1 MAAIRER
8 REVAFYES
16 VYIARPDI
24 SAAQVEALTQ
34 RLTEIIETSGG
45 RVTKNEYW
53 GLKNLAYRI
62 KKNRK
67 GHYSLLNID
76 APSGAVGEYE
86 RNMRLSEDVLRY
98 LTVRVDELEENPSV
112 MMTRGSRDDRG
123 RGRGRGF
130 GGRDGGRP
138 QAAQPTGQA
147 AKPTEQAAKP
157 TEQAAQPTEQA
168 AEPTEQAAQPT
179 EQAAEPTVQAAKP
192 TEQAAEPTEQAAEP
206 TEQAAEPTEQA
217 AEPTEQAAQPTEQA
231 AEPTE
236 AKAADE
242 TKETTE

>member
-1 MAAIRER
+1 M
-8 REVAFYES
+8 AFYES

-24 SAAQVEALTQ
+24 STAQVEALTQ
-34 RLTEIIETSGG
+34 RLTEIVESGGG

-67 GHYSLLNID
+67 GHYSLLNLD
-76 APSGAVGEYE
+76 APSEAVGEYE

-98 LTVRVDELEENPSV
+98 LTVRVDELDENPSV

-138 QAAQPTGQA
+138 QHGAPPAQP
-147 AKPTEQAAKP
+147 
-157 TEQAAQPTEQA
+157 A
-168 AEPTEQAAQPT
+168 AEKTET
-179 EQAAEPTVQAAKP
+179 AK
-192 TEQAAEPTEQAAEP
+192 AD
-206 TEQAAEPTEQA
+206 
-217 AEPTEQAAQPTEQA
+217 
-231 AEPTE
+231 E
-236 AKAADE
+236 AKTETAKSDE
-242 TKETTE
+242 SKEKTE

>member
-1 MAAIRER
+1 M
-8 REVAFYES
+8 AFYES

-24 SAAQVEALTQ
+24 SSAQVEALTQ
-34 RLTEIIETSGG
+34 RLTEIIEAGGG

-76 APSGAVGEYE
+76 APSDTVGEYE

-98 LTVRVDELEENPSV
+98 LTVRVDELDENPSI

-130 GGRDGGRP
+130 GGRGRP
-138 QAAQPTGQA
+138 PAAARSSGGS
-147 AKPTEQAAKP
+147 ESRRRGR
-157 TEQAAQPTEQA
+157 
-168 AEPTEQAAQPT
+168 
-179 EQAAEPTVQAAKP
+179 
-192 TEQAAEPTEQAAEP
+192 
-206 TEQAAEPTEQA
+206 
-217 AEPTEQAAQPTEQA
+217 
-231 AEPTE
+231 
-236 AKAADE
+236 KAGGSESRWRGRKAGG
-242 TKETTE
+242 

>member
-67 GHYSLLNID
+67 GHYS
-76 APSGAVGEYE
+76 AAQYRRSE
-86 RNMRLSEDVLRY
+86 R
-98 LTVRVDELEENPSV
+98 
-112 MMTRGSRDDRG
+112 
-123 RGRGRGF
+123 
-130 GGRDGGRP
+130 GGRRIR
-138 QAAQPTGQA
+138 AQY
-147 AKPTEQAAKP
+147 
-157 TEQAAQPTEQA
+157 
-168 AEPTEQAAQPT
+168 
-179 EQAAEPTVQAAKP
+179 
-192 TEQAAEPTEQAAEP
+192 
-206 TEQAAEPTEQA
+206 
-217 AEPTEQAAQPTEQA
+217 
-231 AEPTE
+231 E
-236 AKAADE
+236 A
-242 TKETTE
+242 

>member
-53 GLKNLAYRI
+53 GLKNLSYRI

-76 APSGAVGEYE
+76 APSEAVGEYE

-138 QAAQPTGQA
+138 QAA
-147 AKPTEQAAKP
+147 KPTEQAAKP
-157 TEQAAQPTEQA
+157 TEPDAKPTEPDAQPTEPDA
-168 AEPTEQAAQPT
+168 KPTEPTAQPT
-179 EQAAEPTVQAAKP
+179 EPT
-192 TEQAAEPTEQAAEP
+192 
-206 TEQAAEPTEQA
+206 
-217 AEPTEQAAQPTEQA
+217 AQPTGQA

>member
-34 RLTEIIETSGG
+34 RLTEIIETGGG
-45 RVTKNEYW
+45 RVTRNEYW

-76 APSGAVGEYE
+76 APSETVGEFE

-98 LTVRVDELEENPSV
+98 LTVRVDELDENPSV

-138 QAAQPTGQA
+138 QSARPAEKTEQPAEKTGQPARGEDRA
-147 AKPTEQAAKP
+147 ARGEDRAARG
-157 TEQAAQPTEQA
+157 EDRGQ
-168 AEPTEQAAQPT
+168 
-179 EQAAEPTVQAAKP
+179 
-192 TEQAAEPTEQAAEP
+192 
-206 TEQAAEPTEQA
+206 
-217 AEPTEQAAQPTEQA
+217 
-231 AEPTE
+231 
-236 AKAADE
+236 DGR
-242 TKETTE
+242 

>member
-1 MAAIRER
+1 M
-8 REVAFYES
+8 AFYES

-24 SAAQVEALTQ
+24 STAQVEALTQ
-34 RLTEIIETSGG
+34 RLTEIVESGGG

-76 APSGAVGEYE
+76 APSEAVGEYE

-98 LTVRVDELEENPSV
+98 LTVRVDELDESPSI

-130 GGRDGGRP
+130 GGRDGPRP
-138 QAAQPTGQA
+138 QSAPPAQQA
-147 AKPTEQAAKP
+147 PEKAP
-157 TEQAAQPTEQA
+157 
-168 AEPTEQAAQPT
+168 AETKQ
-179 EQAAEPTVQAAKP
+179 
-192 TEQAAEPTEQAAEP
+192 
-206 TEQAAEPTEQA
+206 
-217 AEPTEQAAQPTEQA
+217 
-231 AEPTE
+231 
-236 AKAADE
+236 ADE
-242 TKETTE
+242 PKETTE

>member
-1 MAAIRER
+1 M
-8 REVAFYES
+8 AFYES

-24 SAAQVEALTQ
+24 SSAQVEALTQ
-34 RLTEIIETSGG
+34 RLTEIIETGGG

-76 APSGAVGEYE
+76 APSEAVGEYE

-98 LTVRVDELEENPSV
+98 LTVRVEELDDNPSI

-130 GGRDGGRP
+130 GGRDGPRP
-138 QAAQPTGQA
+138 QSAPPEAQAQA
-147 AKPTEQAAKP
+147 QAQAQTQAQEKPEA
-157 TEQAAQPTEQA
+157 
-168 AEPTEQAAQPT
+168 
-179 EQAAEPTVQAAKP
+179 
-192 TEQAAEPTEQAAEP
+192 
-206 TEQAAEPTEQA
+206 
-217 AEPTEQAAQPTEQA
+217 
-231 AEPTE
+231 E
-236 AKAADE
+236 AKQPDE
-242 TKETTE
+242 PKETTE

>member
-1 MAAIRER
+1 M
-8 REVAFYES
+8 AFYES

-34 RLTEIIETSGG
+34 RLTEIIETGGG

-76 APSGAVGEYE
+76 ASSDALGEYE

-98 LTVRVDELEENPSV
+98 LTVRVDELDDNPSI

-123 RGRGRGF
+123 RRRGF

-138 QAAQPTGQA
+138 QGARTAENRDASKEADKGD
-147 AKPTEQAAKP
+147 AKPTDAKP
-157 TEQAAQPTEQA
+157 ADADKAEEKAQ
-168 AEPTEQAAQPT
+168 
-179 EQAAEPTVQAAKP
+179 
-192 TEQAAEPTEQAAEP
+192 
-206 TEQAAEPTEQA
+206 
-217 AEPTEQAAQPTEQA
+217 
-231 AEPTE
+231 
-236 AKAADE
+236 
-242 TKETTE
+242 

>member
-1 MAAIRER
+1 M
-8 REVAFYES
+8 AFYES

-34 RLTEIIETSGG
+34 RLTEIIEAGGG

-98 LTVRVDELEENPSV
+98 LTVKVDELDDNPSI

-130 GGRDGGRP
+130 GGRDGPRP
-138 QAAQPTGQA
+138 QSAPAAPAADA
-147 AKPTEQAAKP
+147 AKAENKP
-157 TEQAAQPTEQA
+157 
-168 AEPTEQAAQPT
+168 
-179 EQAAEPTVQAAKP
+179 
-192 TEQAAEPTEQAAEP
+192 
-206 TEQAAEPTEQA
+206 
-217 AEPTEQAAQPTEQA
+217 
-231 AEPTE
+231 
-236 AKAADE
+236 ADE
-242 TKETTE
+242 PKETTE